1 MPYWSDN
8 LKNLTRK
15 EAYPGA
21 MMKNLDGGEGMIS
34 ARSEKGITIVGVKY
48 GEYFPVPTDEVIGEY
63 KDVEDMINAGWAID

>member
-21 MMKNLDGGEGMIS
+21 MMKCLDGRDGMMS
-34 ARSEKGITIVGVKY
+34 ARSENGIKIVGVKV
-48 GEYFPVPTDEVIGEY
+48 ENYFPVPTDEVIAEY
-63 KDVEDMINAGWAID
+63 KDIEEMINAGWAID